1 MNGLMYVQ
9 DEILQCPFVGRRD
22 CCSNFPIG
30 FPPLFNNDPT
40 QKLSMER

>member
-9 DEILQCPFVGRRD
+9 DEILQCPYAGRRN
-22 CCSNFPIG
+22 CCSNASTRSPH
-30 FPPLFNNDPT
+30 LYNNVST